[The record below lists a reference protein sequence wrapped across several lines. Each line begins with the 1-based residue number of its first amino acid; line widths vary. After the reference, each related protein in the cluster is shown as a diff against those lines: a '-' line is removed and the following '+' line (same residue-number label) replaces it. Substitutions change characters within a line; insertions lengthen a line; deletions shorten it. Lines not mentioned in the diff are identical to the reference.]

1 MWRSWAEIPNPSH
14 VEVRAVR
21 VEAYLRVVGDEA
33 TIRLIHA
40 ETNLP
45 NATIRRLKARRGTSD
60 EEMWWNWQTERTPLE
75 VDNLDDGLKALLQAH
90 RSIFP
95 AIKKHH
101 ARTDIYLEVVT
112 QYEEGE
118 EPQGLYLSAETVQ
131 LLSEMGGAL
140 DNDVVVTVAGKSRNA
155 GRCS

>member
-1 MWRSWAEIPNPSH
+1 MRI
-14 VEVRAVR
+14 
-21 VEAYLRVVGDEA
+21 EAYLRILSDEA
-33 TIRLIHA
+33 RIRSIYT

-45 NATIRRLKARRGTSD
+45 NASIKRLKARRGASS
-60 EEMWWNWQTERTPLE
+60 EEMWWNWQTEKTS
-75 VDNLDDGLKALLQAH
+75 VDVEKPDDGLRALLEAH
-90 RSIFP
+90 RPIFVI
-95 AIKKHH
+95 IKKH
-101 ARTDIYLEVVT
+101 RGPETDIYLEVVT

-155 GRCS
+155 GRG

>member
-1 MWRSWAEIPNPSH
+1 MARPGRNPDWTQ
-14 VEVRAVR
+14 VEVSIMR

-33 TIRLIHA
+33 TIRAIHT

-45 NATIRRLKARRGTSD
+45 NASIKRLKARRGDS
-60 EEMWWNWQTERTPLE
+60 EEDMWWNWRTERTPI
-75 VDNLDDGLKALLQAH
+75 DANNPDAGLGALLQFH

-95 AIKKHH
+95 IIKKHKEE
-101 ARTDIYLEVVT
+101 ADIYLEVVT
-112 QYEEGE
+112 QYDEGE

-140 DNDVVVTVAGKSRNA
+140 DNDVVVTVAGKPRDA
-155 GRCS
+155 GGDS